1 MKFKDSEGKFRESL
15 AEDIQGMLSLYE
27 ASHLR
32 GHGEEILDEAFIF
45 TTTHLKSLPS
55 SLSPPDLLEQV
66 NHSLK
71 HPIRKSIQRRE
82 ARRYLSVYEQD
93 DSHDEALLSLA
104 KLDFNQLQQLY
115 KKELCELTR
124 FGISQVI
131 LAFLQVQ
138 HLVYFEM
145 SEFFKVFIFHFIIT
159 TIFLREELD

>member
-45 TTTHLKSLPS
+45 TTTHLKSIAS
-55 SLSPPDLLEQV
+55 NLSPTLSEQV

-71 HPIRKSIQRRE
+71 HPIRESMQRRE
-82 ARRYLSVYEQD
+82 ARHYLSVYEQD

-124 FGISQVI
+124 FVVLVSQVI
-131 LAFLQVQ
+131 
-138 HLVYFEM
+138 
-145 SEFFKVFIFHFIIT
+145 IFHFMIT
-159 TIFLREELD
+159 SIFLHEKLE